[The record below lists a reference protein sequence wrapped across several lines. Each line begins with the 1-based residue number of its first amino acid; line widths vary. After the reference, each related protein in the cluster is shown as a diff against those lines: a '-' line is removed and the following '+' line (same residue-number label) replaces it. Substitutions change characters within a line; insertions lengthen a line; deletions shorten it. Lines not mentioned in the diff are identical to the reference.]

1 MRLNGAMTR
10 YADPQRCP
18 DCRHPISFDN
28 PVCPTCGLPLR
39 GPLVAELFQTL
50 TAADA
55 LLARVR
61 ATVAVAP
68 PAEDLVSGL
77 TPGAGAEPPPPRVRR
92 GLSAASV
99 PQILLGLGAV
109 CLLVAAVVFLA
120 VTWSA
125 MGVGG
130 RTATLAGFTLVTGG
144 LAAWTARRA
153 LRGAAESLS
162 LVALGLLAMDVFGA
176 RTAGWLGDLSP
187 EGLLILLGAVLV
199 GAGGATAVVGRRTP
213 VGRLTAPQLV
223 AGAGVLLLSWGIAD
237 LAGGSA
243 ESLIAATVVAGLC
256 AMGAARIDLP
266 LSAVGAAV
274 VAGLAWV
281 GQLLAAI
288 EAVDE
293 ATVRTLWVD
302 LDGWQ
307 LLVSAALAA
316 TPALMRSL
324 PLPGRVA
331 AAAVGLGVL
340 SLAVALP
347 ALDEGPTALGLA
359 ALVAA
364 VAVGALGWLLPRPWG
379 LSALLTQVV
388 SAAGLVVVVVEVAG
402 TAGTR
407 LLMAAA
413 ATWSGLTGDHL
424 PGGPPADLPAP
435 WLAPLAVLG
444 LLGTG
449 AALTRASAT
458 VDSRVSWG
466 LCSRAGT
473 GLVAAAAGAAL
484 ACYPVPVW
492 SLLLALVAAGGG
504 FLAMWLVRRHGVL
517 LTFGSLFVLAAG
529 MVGWYDEWLTVLAL
543 TALLCAAGLVHLRA
557 HDVATAA
564 VAGAAVPVALTGIVW
579 TSGALLD
586 AAGPWVALAGLLLLS
601 TLVLG
606 LPSGPRAWWVSDAT
620 PARTG
625 VEAGVASGALMLG
638 ALGVITGPT
647 AEDATWAA
655 VYLTVAGAT
664 VVAQS
669 LLRADR
675 RPMAWPGSALL
686 MLASWVRLVDLDVTE
701 PEPYTMPAAVAL
713 VLFGLVRLRR
723 DPDADTLRALGPG
736 LALALLP
743 SLLWALEEPV
753 TLRGL
758 LLGLG
763 CLGLVLGALHT
774 RWAAP
779 LLLGAGVGAVLV
791 FRMAAPYLGDAVP
804 RWVLIGGAG
813 ALLMV
818 VGITWERRLQEARQ
832 MMGLMRALR

>member
-1 MRLNGAMTR
+1 MTR

-28 PVCPTCGLPLR
+28 PVCPACGLPLR

-68 PAEDLVSGL
+68 PAEDLVPGL
-77 TPGAGAEPPPPRVRR
+77 TPGPGTGPPPRVRR

-99 PQILLGLGAV
+99 PQILLGLGAL

-153 LRGAAESLS
+153 LRSAAESLS

-187 EGLLILLGAVLV
+187 ADFLILLGVVLV
-199 GAGGATAVVGRRTP
+199 GAGGATAIVGRRTP

-243 ESLIAATVVAGLC
+243 GSLIAATVVAGLC
-256 AMGAARIDLP
+256 AVGAARIDLP
-266 LSAVGAAV
+266 LTAASSAL
-274 VAGLAWV
+274 VASLAWV
-281 GQLLAAI
+281 VQLVDAL
-288 EAVDE
+288 EAVHE
-293 ATVRTLWVD
+293 ATVRALWVD
-302 LDGWQ
+302 LDVWQ

-316 TPALMRSL
+316 TPALRRSL

-340 SLAVALP
+340 SLAVTLP
-347 ALDEGPTALGLA
+347 ALDEDPTTLGLA
-359 ALVAA
+359 ALAAA
-364 VAVGALGWLLPRPWG
+364 VAVGVVGWLLPRPWG
-379 LSALLTQVV
+379 LSALLTQV
-388 SAAGLVVVVVEVAG
+388 AATAGLVVVLLEVAG

-413 ATWSGLTGDHL
+413 ATWSGLTGDLL
-424 PGGPPADLPAP
+424 PGGLPADLPAP

-458 VDSRVSWG
+458 VDSLVSWAVS
-466 LCSRAGT
+466 SRAGT
-473 GLVAAAAGAAL
+473 GLVAAAAVAAL

-492 SLLLALVAAGGG
+492 TVLLALVAAGGG
-504 FLAMWLVRRHGVL
+504 FLAWWLVRRHGL
-517 LTFGSLFVLAAG
+517 LLAFGSLFILAAG
-529 MVGWYDEWLTVLAL
+529 VVGWYDEWLTVLAL
-543 TALLCAAGLVHLRA
+543 AALLCAAGLVHLRA
-557 HDVATAA
+557 HGVATAA
-564 VAGAAVPVALTGIVW
+564 VAGAVVPLALAGIVW
-579 TSGALLD
+579 TWGVLLE
-586 AAGPWVALAGLLLLS
+586 AAGPWVALAGLLTLA
-601 TLVLG
+601 TLVLA
-606 LPSGPRAWWVSDAT
+606 LPSGPRAWWASDAT

-625 VEAGVASGALMLG
+625 VEAGTAWGAVMLG
-638 ALGVITGPT
+638 TLGVVTGPAA
-647 AEDATWAA
+647 AEATWAA
-655 VYLTVAGAT
+655 VYLTVAGTT

-701 PEPYTMPAAVAL
+701 PEPYTMPAAAAL
-713 VLFGLVRLRR
+713 VLVGLVRLRR

-736 LALALLP
+736 LALGLLP
-743 SLLWALEEPV
+743 SLLWVLEEPV

-763 CLGLVLGALHT
+763 CVGLVLGALHT

-791 FRMAAPYLGDAVP
+791 FRMAAPYVGDAVP

-813 ALLMV
+813 ALFMV